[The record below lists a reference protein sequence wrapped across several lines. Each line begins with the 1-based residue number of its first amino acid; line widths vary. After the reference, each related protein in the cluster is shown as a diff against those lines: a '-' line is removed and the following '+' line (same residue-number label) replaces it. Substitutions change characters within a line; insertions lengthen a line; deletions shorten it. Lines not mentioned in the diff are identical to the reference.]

1 MFDYDSKEFFQNSHG
16 FWYSVD
22 TKKLL
27 ISDDLPRN
35 KFIELLDKS
44 IPKEE
49 KFIRVSCLYSLEHL
63 FYNFKFKTP
72 EQEAYTCICTAIG
85 NTDDLW
91 QFVEDICADDFDNT
105 AFLSAQEGPESILL
119 AQKIDNEKIR
129 FTIFNDRWMKHY
141 WDKKKVDFAFEAQ
154 HTKDKSMQIVL
165 DVILN
170 RKDFIY
176 AFYLDLYQIFY
187 GSDIAPEAASEKKAQ
202 TDSDIIKQYLRY
214 TPATPKDFEL
224 EETLEKGDLKEIE
237 EALKKGA
244 NPNAIKEVEKETGNR
259 EQILDNTLSAVYVDV
274 NLSPNIMGDAVK
286 DLSEEEIEKIEKDLE
301 PYKIELLQHNF
312 EIIKLLFKYGAKPI
326 SIFSAV
332 YSFYSSEKIDLVKY
346 LLDNNCVYDRETICA
361 VESDDQ
367 FGEDFRPEQKRMFSH
382 YFNMYDEY
390 LFDTTCQINYDPT
403 MPQRY

>member
-187 GSDIAPEAASEKKAQ
+187 GSDIAPEAASEKKH
-202 TDSDIIKQYLRY
+202 KQ
-214 TPATPKDFEL
+214 
-224 EETLEKGDLKEIE
+224 I
-237 EALKKGA
+237 
-244 NPNAIKEVEKETGNR
+244 
-259 EQILDNTLSAVYVDV
+259 
-274 NLSPNIMGDAVK
+274 
-286 DLSEEEIEKIEKDLE
+286 
-301 PYKIELLQHNF
+301 
-312 EIIKLLFKYGAKPI
+312 
-326 SIFSAV
+326 
-332 YSFYSSEKIDLVKY
+332 
-346 LLDNNCVYDRETICA
+346 
-361 VESDDQ
+361 
-367 FGEDFRPEQKRMFSH
+367 
-382 YFNMYDEY
+382 
-390 LFDTTCQINYDPT
+390 PT
-403 MPQRY
+403 